1 MYGKV
6 ISSCVNGMNGRLVEV
21 EIDLSNGLP
30 QMNIVGLPDNSIRES
45 TDRVRSAIKN
55 CNFSFPME
63 RITVNLA
70 PADLRKEGSA
80 FDLAIAV
87 GILQTSGQIHLDDL
101 ERTLFIGEL
110 SLDGGLRPI
119 PGVLPMV
126 HGARNEGL
134 VKVMLPVQNAEEA
147 ALVEGIEV
155 IPVSHLQDLSSGK
168 LNDPPTKLF
177 NEANH
182 LLHKTKKAEKGI
194 PAIQE
199 EDFNDVLGQYQ
210 AKRALMIAAAGMHN
224 IMLIGPPGS
233 GKTMLIRRLPSI
245 LPPLDD
251 DEAMDVTKI
260 YSIAGK
266 LTDRSTFI
274 RNRPFRAPHHTI
286 SQAGLIG
293 GGSPPLPGEVSLAH
307 KGVLFLDEL
316 PEFARSVLEVLRQPL
331 EDRRVAISRAR
342 GMFVFP
348 TDFMLAATMNPC
360 PCGYYGSESET
371 TPCTC
376 SPHKISAY
384 RAKISGPLLDRIDLH
399 VDVPRVDYRELSRQP
414 ISSRTTSEIPAL
426 GSSQIRQQILAARE
440 VQYWRY
446 AGEAIHT
453 NGGLNG
459 KLLRKHCRLKPDA
472 EQLLFQSFQAL
483 GMSVRAHDRILKI
496 ARTIADL
503 EGSEQIDDRH
513 LAEAIQYRNLDRK
526 YTMS

>member
-6 ISSCVNGMNGRLVEV
+6 ISSCVNGMNGKLVEV
-21 EIDLSNGLP
+21 EIDLCSGLP

-45 TDRVRSAIKN
+45 TDRIRSAIKN
-55 CNFSFPME
+55 CNFSFPLE

-87 GILQTSGQIHLDDL
+87 GILQTSGQIRLQDL

-110 SLDGGLRPI
+110 ALDGSLRPI

-126 HGARNEGL
+126 HSAQKEGMD
-134 VKVMLPVQNAEEA
+134 KVMLPLQNASEA

-155 IPVSHLQDLSSGK
+155 IPVSHLQNLSAEK
-168 LNDPPTKLF
+168 QNDPPSKSL
-177 NEANH
+177 NGNNY
-182 LLHKTKKAEKGI
+182 LLHKSRNDEGGI
-194 PAIQE
+194 PTTHE
-199 EDFNDVLGQYQ
+199 EDFNDVLGQHQ

-224 IMLIGPPGS
+224 ILLIGPPGS

-245 LPPLDD
+245 LPPLDN

-266 LTDRSTFI
+266 LTDRSRFI
-274 RNRPFRAPHHTI
+274 RSRPFRAPHHTI
-286 SQAGLIG
+286 TQAGLIG

-342 GMFVFP
+342 GMYVFP

-360 PCGYYGSESET
+360 PCGYYGSETET
-371 TPCTC
+371 TPCSC
-376 SPHKISAY
+376 SSHKVSAY

-399 VDVPRVDYRELSRQP
+399 VDVPRVEYSELSRQP
-414 ISSRTTSEIPAL
+414 TSKNATSGIPVL
-426 GSSQIRQQILAARE
+426 TSSQIRQQILAARE
-440 VQYWRY
+440 IQYRRY
-446 AGEAIHT
+446 AGEAIQT
-453 NGGLNG
+453 NVGLNG
-459 KLLRKHCRLKPDA
+459 KLLRKHCRLLPEA
-472 EQLLFQSFQAL
+472 EQLLLQSFRAL

-503 EGSEQIDDRH
+503 EGNEQIEARH

-526 YTMS
+526 YSMT